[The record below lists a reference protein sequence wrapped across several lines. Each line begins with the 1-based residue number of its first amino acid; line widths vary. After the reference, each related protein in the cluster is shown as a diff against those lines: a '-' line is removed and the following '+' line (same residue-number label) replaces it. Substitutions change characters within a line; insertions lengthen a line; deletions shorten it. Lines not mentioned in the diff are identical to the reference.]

1 MIIWGMGGEICSLM
15 RIFGRDGRR
24 IGWVLGLGRL
34 GMGFGRGMG
43 RGMGE
48 KRKRG
53 GIRRVLGLVMVKF
66 SLNAYFSLSS
76 YVGVLYLCIL
86 SNVLILRLLVE

>member
-1 MIIWGMGGEICSLM
+1 
-15 RIFGRDGRR
+15 
-24 IGWVLGLGRL
+24 
-34 GMGFGRGMG
+34 
-43 RGMGE
+43 
-48 KRKRG
+48 
-53 GIRRVLGLVMVKF
+53 MVKF